1 MDQQK
6 IAEAE
11 RLRAELTALEA
22 ELEGRQQ
29 AGWPPGDYY
38 ATYHL
43 LAGMVLGFIASMTSL
58 IFNIVGSAM
67 FGKHPLELI
76 RIYLTFPLGERALE
90 IDSGF
95 VLAAGCC
102 LYLGTGM
109 IGGIPFHMILTRF
122 YPKAS
127 TGVRLGVATVLGL
140 GVWIINYY
148 CLLSWLQPLLVG
160 GSWIVD
166 MVPPVVAAA
175 THVVFGWTILATEQW
190 GRFEPPAVAEETV

>member
-1 MDQQK
+1 MDQKK

-11 RLRAELTALEA
+11 RLRAELAALEV
-22 ELEGRQQ
+22 ELEVEGRV
-29 AGWPPGDYY
+29 GWAPRDYY

-43 LAGMVLGFIASMTSL
+43 LAGMVLGFVASMTSL
-58 IFNIVGSAM
+58 VFNIVGAAM
-67 FGKHPLELI
+67 FGKHPLEII
-76 RIYLTFPLGERALE
+76 RVYLTFPLGEQALT

-122 YPKAS
+122 YANAS
-127 TGVRLGVATVLGL
+127 TPVRLLVATALGL

-148 CLLSWLQPLLVG
+148 CLLAWLQPLLVG

-166 MVPPVVAAA
+166 KVPPVVAAA
-175 THVVFGWTILATEQW
+175 THVVFGWTMLATEHW
-190 GRFEPPAVAEETV
+190 GRFVPPQVTEDSI

>member
-6 IAEAE
+6 LAEAE
-11 RLRAELTALEA
+11 RLRAELAALEV
-22 ELEGRQQ
+22 ELEVEGR
-29 AGWPPGDYY
+29 AGWAPRDYY
-38 ATYHL
+38 VTYHL
-43 LAGMVLGFIASMTSL
+43 LAGMVLGFVASMTSL
-58 IFNIVGSAM
+58 VFNIVGAAM

-76 RIYLTFPLGERALE
+76 RVYLTFPLGEQALT

-122 YPKAS
+122 YANAS
-127 TGVRLGVATVLGL
+127 TLVRLGVATALGL

-148 CLLSWLQPLLVG
+148 CLLAWLQPLLVG

-175 THVVFGWTILATEQW
+175 THVVFGWTMLATEHW
-190 GRFEPPAVAEETV
+190 GRFEPPQVMEESI